1 MRNDHKI
8 KRGKFPGFVR
18 VVKRME
24 SRGKG
29 KDMEKGE
36 KKKEGEPKDRG
47 IEKHAIKV

>member
-1 MRNDHKI
+1 LRNDHKI

-24 SRGKG
+24 RRKG

-36 KKKEGEPKDRG
+36 KKKEG
-47 IEKHAIKV
+47 